1 MLGRLN
7 MSNEEEAQA
16 ILESRLMEDSNRKP
30 KPVTAAEESTD

>member
-1 MLGRLN
+1 

-30 KPVTAAEESTD
+30 KSVTAAESTD